1 MKPKNK
7 KECSITIRISPKLK
21 AKCKMMSDKY
31 GYVFSESV
39 RIMLESVLEDEKR
52 ITRSMRYKEAEK
64 IICLDML
71 NQITERMPYDQTV
84 DSKELHDLC
93 LIMASLI

>member
-1 MKPKNK
+1 MKSKNK
-7 KECSITIRISPKLK
+7 KVCSITIRISPQLK
-21 AKCKMMSDKY
+21 DRCEELSQKY

-52 ITRSMRYKEAEK
+52 ITRSGRYKEAEK
-64 IICLDML
+64 IMCLDRL
-71 NQITERMPYDQTV
+71 NQLTERMSYDQAV
-84 DSKELHDLC
+84 DSKELHELC